1 MCGFGLHWK
10 QVLIMYFSL
19 IFENML
25 QLSSVQIIWNIFAL
39 FLISVTIRI
48 SIFVLNYAIGWRKI
62 SKTIPATKMR
72 FFNLLGTVSEIPF
85 SKKSRNGQSVLVYLQ
100 QLVLAYR
107 KLLEQE
113 KLYCLWLFFLPLIIL
128 PNAEAV
134 EEVFSGMK
142 TIEKPFFIRWTS
154 LFLGNGLLT
163 SSGHKWKSQR
173 KMLNPCFRTY
183 ILKEHLQTINKH
195 SQILAKRLM
204 EETEKEFT
212 KISKYLSDCTFD
224 IICEAIYGLDLG
236 TQETHKER
244 VPFVY
249 AINKGFSLMT
259 RRFLNV
265 FLWTDLFFNFSK
277 TGREIKEHSQVARD
291 FTRNLIDKEK
301 QNFLKLPEHSE
312 KERKSL
318 VKLLLKEYYL
328 SKEISEEDIR
338 DQLMTFTIAGQ
349 DTTKIAL
356 SWILYMLGLHAE
368 IRGKVY
374 EELDLIFGVDH
385 ERHATAEDLK
395 NMKYLE
401 CVIKETLRIYPPV
414 PILTRYLKEDT
425 TICGYQIPKGTICAV
440 FPHVLHRDEKV
451 FPNPEKFEP
460 DRFLP
465 ENSANRHPYAW
476 IPFSAGPR
484 NCIGQKLAFMEL
496 VTITSTILRRYT
508 VESLDP
514 RDQVLP
520 TLTIALSSS
529 IPLRIKIRPR
539 HTKDI

>member
-1 MCGFGLHWK
+1 MQK
-10 QVLIMYFSL
+10 
-19 IFENML
+19 
-25 QLSSVQIIWNIFAL
+25 LSN
-39 FLISVTIRI
+39 
-48 SIFVLNYAIGWRKI
+48 
-62 SKTIPATKMR
+62 
-72 FFNLLGTVSEIPF
+72 
-85 SKKSRNGQSVLVYLQ
+85 
-100 QLVLAYR
+100 
-107 KLLEQE
+107 
-113 KLYCLWLFFLPLIIL
+113 
-128 PNAEAV
+128 
-134 EEVFSGMK
+134 
-142 TIEKPFFIRWTS
+142 
-154 LFLGNGLLT
+154 
-163 SSGHKWKSQR
+163 SGHKWKSQR
-173 KMLNPCFRTY
+173 RMLNPCFRY
-183 ILKEHLQTINKH
+183 SILKEHLQIINKH
-195 SQILAKRLM
+195 SQILSKRLM

-212 KISKYLSDCTFD
+212 KISMYLSDCTFD

-236 TQETHKER
+236 TLQTHKER

-249 AINKGFSLMT
+249 AINKGFSLIN

-265 FLWTDLFFNFSK
+265 FFWPDLFFNFSK
-277 TGREIKEHSQVARD
+277 TGREIWKHSQVARD
-291 FTRNLIDKEK
+291 FTRNLIEEEK
-301 QNFLKLPEHSE
+301 QNFLKHSE
-312 KERKSL
+312 PSGKEVKSF
-318 VKLLLKEYYL
+318 VKLLLKKYYL
-328 SKEISEEDIR
+328 SKEMSEDDIR

-385 ERHATAEDLK
+385 ERHATVEDLK

-401 CVIKETLRIYPPV
+401 CVIKETLRIYPPGPV
-414 PILTRYLKEDT
+414 LTRYLKEDT
-425 TICGYQIPKGTICAV
+425 TINGYHIPKGTICAV
-440 FPHVLHRDEKV
+440 FPHVLHRDENV

-496 VTITSTILRRYT
+496 LTITSTILRRYT

-514 RDQVLP
+514 RDRVLP

-539 HTKDI
+539 HTKEI